1 MGFENLLYLV
11 ILDNTIL
18 NWIIAL
24 AAAGLAVLV
33 IRLIRYALAHWLH
46 DRYDKTKHLF
56 DDFLYK
62 IRQRTWSFLR
72 VAAAILIILA
82 ILESKPAFTPT
93 ARAIALLSALVQIAV
108 WGSSII
114 DLYAR
119 HRVRLEVEENPSIA
133 TAMNAAGIIAKVI
146 LWSLLL
152 LLGLDNIPDIE
163 INTLIASLGISS
175 IAVALAVQ
183 NILGDLFAA
192 LAIAFDKPF
201 EIGDFINAGDYG
213 GTVERIGIK
222 STRMRT
228 PTGEQLVVSNSDLLK
243 SRIRNFK
250 RMTRRQHIF
259 TVGVAADTPHE
270 KLKQIPD
277 LLHEIIAAQPK
288 VEFGRAHFR
297 TFGEFTLNFEVVY
310 FLPVPDFTLFMDTQ
324 QAINLE
330 IHRRFEEEGIGM
342 PYPTQTVIVKRDA

>member
-1 MGFENLLYLV
+1 MSLVNLLYLV
-11 ILDNTIL
+11 ILDNTVL

-24 AAAGLAVLV
+24 GAAGLTVLI
-33 IRLIRYALAHWLH
+33 IRVIRYALSRWLSKH
-46 DRYDKTKHLF
+46 YDKTKSLL
-56 DDFLYK
+56 DDFLYR
-62 IRQRTWSFLR
+62 ITQRTWTFLR
-72 VAAAILIILA
+72 IAAAILTVLA
-82 ILESKPAFTPT
+82 ILQTKPDFTPT
-93 ARAIALLSALVQIAV
+93 ARAIALLLGLVQVAV

-119 HRVRLEVEENPSIA
+119 HRIKIEVEENPSIA
-133 TAMNAAGIIAKVI
+133 TAMNAAGIISKVV

-152 LLGLDNIPDIE
+152 LLGLDNIPGIE
-163 INTLIASLGISS
+163 VNTLIASLGISS

-222 STRMRT
+222 STRMRA

-250 RMTRRQHIF
+250 RMTRRQQVF
-259 TVGVAADTPHE
+259 TVGVAADTPYE
-270 KLKQIPD
+270 KLKQIPAI
-277 LLHEIIAAQPK
+277 LREIVAAQPE

-297 TFGEFTLNFEVVY
+297 TFGEYTLDFEVVY
-310 FLPVPDFTLFMDTQ
+310 FLPVPDFTLFLDTQ

-342 PYPTQTVIVKRDA
+342 PYPTQAVIVKRDA

>member
-1 MGFENLLYLV
+1 MGFEHLLHLV

-18 NWIIAL
+18 NWMIAL

-33 IRLIRYALAHWLH
+33 IRLIRYALARWLQ

-62 IRQRTWSFLR
+62 ITQRTWSFLR

-82 ILESKPAFTPT
+82 ILETKPAFTPT
-93 ARAIALLSALVQIAV
+93 ARAIALLSALVQIAI

-119 HRVRLEVEENPSIA
+119 HRIRLELEENSSIA
-133 TAMNAAGIIAKVI
+133 TAMNAAAIIGKVV

-152 LLGLDNIPDIE
+152 LMGLDNIPGIE
-163 INTLIASLGISS
+163 VNTLIASLGISS

-213 GTVERIGIK
+213 GTVEHIGIK
-222 STRMRT
+222 STRLRSL
-228 PTGEQLVVSNSDLLK
+228 TGEQIVLSNSDLLK

-250 RMTRRQHIF
+250 RMTRRRNVF
-259 TVGVAADTPHE
+259 TVGIAADTPYE

-277 LLHEIIAAQPK
+277 ILREIVSAQPK

-297 TFGEFTLNFEVVY
+297 TFGEYTLDFEVVY
-310 FLPVPDFTLFMDTQ
+310 FLPVPDFTLFLDTQ

-330 IHRRFEEEGIGM
+330 IHRRFEEEGIEM
-342 PYPTQTVIVKRDA
+342 PYPTQAVIVMRDT

>member
-1 MGFENLLYLV
+1 MSLVNLLYLV
-11 ILDNTIL
+11 ILDNTVL

-24 AAAGLAVLV
+24 GAAGLTVLI
-33 IRLIRYALAHWLH
+33 IRVIRYALSRWLSKH
-46 DRYDKTKHLF
+46 YDKTKSLL
-56 DDFLYK
+56 DDFLYR
-62 IRQRTWSFLR
+62 ITQRTWTFLR
-72 VAAAILIILA
+72 IAAAILTVLA
-82 ILESKPAFTPT
+82 ILQTKPDFTPT
-93 ARAIALLSALVQIAV
+93 ARAIALLLGLVQVAV

-119 HRVRLEVEENPSIA
+119 HRIKIEVEENPSIA
-133 TAMNAAGIIAKVI
+133 TAMNAAGIISKVV

-152 LLGLDNIPDIE
+152 LLGLDNIPGIE
-163 INTLIASLGISS
+163 VNTLIASLGISS

-222 STRMRT
+222 STRMRA

-250 RMTRRQHIF
+250 RMTRRQQVF
-259 TVGVAADTPHE
+259 TVGVAADTPYE

-277 LLHEIIAAQPK
+277 ILREIVAAQSE

-297 TFGEFTLNFEVVY
+297 TFGEYTLDFEVVY

-330 IHRRFEEEGIGM
+330 IHRRFAEEGIGM
-342 PYPTQTVIVKRDA
+342 PYPTQAVIVKRDA

>member
-1 MGFENLLYLV
+1 MGLEHILKLV
-11 ILDNTIL
+11 ILENTIL

-24 AAAGLAVLV
+24 AAAGLAVV
-33 IRLIRYALAHWLH
+33 GIRLIRYALARWLH
-46 DRYDKTKHLF
+46 DRYDKTSHLF
-56 DDFLYK
+56 DDFLYR
-62 IRQRTWSFLR
+62 ITQRTWGFLR
-72 VAAAILIILA
+72 VAAAILTLLA
-82 ILESKPAFTPT
+82 ILENKPSFTPT
-93 ARAIALLSALVQIAV
+93 ARGIAWLSALIQTAV

-119 HRVRLEVEENPSIA
+119 HRVRIEIDENPSIA
-133 TAMNAAGIIAKVI
+133 TAMNAAGIIGKVV

-152 LLGLDNIPDIE
+152 LLGLDNIPGIE
-163 INTLIASLGISS
+163 VNTLIASLGISS

-201 EIGDFINAGDYG
+201 EIGDFINAGDYSG
-213 GTVERIGIK
+213 SVERIGIK

-228 PTGEQLVVSNSDLLK
+228 PTGEQLVVSNSDLLR

-250 RMTRRQHIF
+250 RMTRRQQVF
-259 TVGVAADTPHE
+259 TVGVAADTPYE

-277 LLHEIIAAQPK
+277 ILREIVVAQPK

-297 TFGEFTLNFEVVY
+297 TFGEYTLDFEVVY
-310 FLPVPDFTLFMDTQ
+310 FLPVPDFTLFLDTQ

>member
-1 MGFENLLYLV
+1 MSLRNLLHLV
-11 ILDNTIL
+11 ILDNTVL

-24 AAAGLAVLV
+24 GAAGLAVLG
-33 IRLIRYALAHWLH
+33 IRLIRYALARWLH
-46 DRYDKTKHLF
+46 DRYDKTSHLF

-62 IRQRTWSFLR
+62 ITQRTWGFLR
-72 VAAAILIILA
+72 VAAAILTLLA
-82 ILESKPAFTPT
+82 VLETKPDFAPT
-93 ARAIALLSALVQIAV
+93 ARAIALLLGLVQVAV

-119 HRVRLEVEENPSIA
+119 HRIRLEVEENPSIA
-133 TAMNAAGIIAKVI
+133 TAMNAAAIIGKVV

-152 LLGLDNIPDIE
+152 LMGLDNIPGIE
-163 INTLIASLGISS
+163 VNTLIASLGISS

-213 GTVERIGIK
+213 GTVEHIGIK
-222 STRMRT
+222 STRLRSL
-228 PTGEQLVVSNSDLLK
+228 TGEQIVLSNSDLLK

-250 RMTRRQHIF
+250 RMTRRRNVF
-259 TVGVAADTPHE
+259 TVGIAADTPYE

-277 LLHEIIAAQPK
+277 ILREIVSAQPK
-288 VEFGRAHFR
+288 VEFDRAHFR
-297 TFGEFTLNFEVVY
+297 TFGEYTLDFEVVY
-310 FLPVPDFTLFMDTQ
+310 FLPVPDFTLFLDTQ

-330 IHRRFEEEGIGM
+330 IHRRFEEEGVGM
-342 PYPTQTVIVKRDA
+342 PYPTQAVIVKRDA